1 MSYTQ
6 IAPQPVIDA
15 CNSYIEARKV
25 RIQSESEELIQSSI
39 GYRGW
44 FGFGKPMTREQ
55 AEAKWAEEIDLI
67 KITGGMWYSRAREL
81 LSLATVAEKTNTLV
95 TLDADMAHVLRSHF
109 G

>member
-1 MSYTQ
+1 MSHTQ
-6 IAPQPVIDA
+6 LPARSVINA
-15 CNSYIEARKV
+15 CNSYIEARQTRV
-25 RIQSESEELIQSSI
+25 QRESEELIQSSI

-55 AEAKWAEEIDLI
+55 AEAEWAEEIDLI

-81 LSLATVAEKTNTLV
+81 LSLATVAEKSNTLV
-95 TLDADMAHVLRSHF
+95 TLDAEMAHLLRSHF

>member
-1 MSYTQ
+1 MSHIQ
-6 IAPQPVIDA
+6 MPPQTVVEA
-15 CNSYIEARKV
+15 CNSYIEARKT
-25 RIQSESEELIQSSI
+25 RIQRECEELIASSV

-55 AEAKWAEEIDLI
+55 AEAEWAEEIDLI
-67 KITGGMWYSRAREL
+67 KITGGMWANRVREL

-95 TLDADMAHVLRSHF
+95 TLDADIAHVLRSHF

>member
-1 MSYTQ
+1 MSHTQ
-6 IAPQPVIDA
+6 IAPKSIIDA
-15 CNSYIEARKV
+15 CNSYIEARKA
-25 RIQSESEELIQSSI
+25 RIQSECEELIAGSI

-55 AEAKWAEEIDLI
+55 AEAEWADEIDLI
-67 KITGGMWYSRAREL
+67 RITGGMWAERVREL

-95 TLDADMAHVLRSHF
+95 TLDAEMAHVLRSHF

>member
-25 RIQSESEELIQSSI
+25 RIQRECEELILGSV

-44 FGFGKPMTREQ
+44 FGFGKPVTREQ
-55 AEAKWAEEIDLI
+55 AEAEWADEIDLI
-67 KITGGMWYSRAREL
+67 KITGGMWANRAREL
-81 LSLATVAEKTNTLV
+81 LSLAKIAEKTNTLV

>member
-6 IAPQPVIDA
+6 IPARAVIDA
-15 CNSYIEARKV
+15 CKSYIEARKV
-25 RIQSESEELIQSSI
+25 RIQRECEELIAGSI

-44 FGFGKPMTREQ
+44 FGFGKPVTREQ
-55 AEAKWAEEIDLI
+55 AEAEWADEIDLI
-67 KITGGMWYSRAREL
+67 KITGGMWAGRVHEL
-81 LSLATVAEKTNTLV
+81 LSLATVAEKSNTLV

>member
-6 IAPQPVIDA
+6 LAPQPVIDA

-25 RIQSESEELIQSSI
+25 RIQRECEELISGSV

-44 FGFGKPMTREQ
+44 FGFGKPVTREQ
-55 AEAKWAEEIDLI
+55 AEAEWAEEIGLI
-67 KITGGMWYSRAREL
+67 KITGGMWAGRVREL
-81 LSLATVAEKTNTLV
+81 LSLATVAEKSNTLV
-95 TLDADMAHVLRSHF
+95 TLDADISHVLRSHF

>member
-1 MSYTQ
+1 MSHTQ
-6 IAPQPVIDA
+6 LPARAVIDA
-15 CNSYIEARKV
+15 CNSYIEARKARV
-25 RIQSESEELIQSSI
+25 QRESEELIQSSI

-55 AEAKWAEEIDLI
+55 AEAELAEEIDLI

-81 LSLATVAEKTNTLV
+81 LSLATVAEKSNTLV
-95 TLDADMAHVLRSHF
+95 TLDADMAHLLRSHF